1 MDSGVGVVVRSTQP
15 RSGYLWRG
23 NSEWKMVI
31 GEKEEWMC
39 KDCRQLKQQHFY
51 LQRGRL
57 LLGNNSLLSF

>member
-31 GEKEEWMC
+31 GEKEEWNGC
-39 KDCRQLKQQHFY
+39 VKIVDD
-51 LQRGRL
+51 
-57 LLGNNSLLSF
+57 